1 MYLVIFNIKIMKYIY
16 LPLACFLL
24 IFSSCKKDEK
34 QGCTDP
40 SALNYSIDADKDDGS
55 CSYSILG
62 VWNANSR
69 IVNGIETISN
79 FIAYQVTINPNSTFL
94 VETYDN
100 TSLYTDI
107 EGTYTIS
114 NGSNLLMQNTY
125 QNDYDGLGWFTN
137 NNWTSY
143 ECSSITS
150 TSATMTMTSSNWGT
164 PSGVSSLV
172 ISLSK

>member
-1 MYLVIFNIKIMKYIY
+1 MRYNILCIS
-16 LPLACFLL
+16 LFFLA
-24 IFSSCKKDEK
+24 FSSCKKDEK
-34 QGCTDP
+34 EGCTDP
-40 SALNYSIDADKDDGS
+40 SALNYTSDAVKDDGS

-69 IVNGIETISN
+69 IVNGIETISS
-79 FIAYQVTINPNSTFL
+79 FIAYQVTINPNGTFL

-100 TSLYTDI
+100 ISLYTDI
-107 EGTYTIS
+107 EGTYVIS

-125 QNDYDGLGWFTN
+125 QNDYDGFGWFFN
-137 NNWTSY
+137 DNWTNY

-164 PSGVSSLV
+164 PLGVSTLA
-172 ISLSK
+172 ISLTK